1 MDHAHALDAHGAHA
15 AHAAHIDTSTGLD
28 SRKMAFWGFIGSE
41 CLLFGSLIATYMA
54 YKGRSL
60 SGPKPHEGGW
70 TNAAGEVMHHGVFN
84 IPLTTFSTFILLMS
98 SVAMVLALNYTQR
111 GDRKNSALWLFLT
124 AFGGAIFLGCQVYE
138 FTYFVVH
145 DNMTLKSNLFS
156 SSFFLLTGFHGAHVT
171 VGVIYLLTLAT
182 LAWKGRIGPEKSLNV
197 EIAGLYWHF
206 VDVIWIVIFP
216 LIYLVK

>member
-1 MDHAHALDAHGAHA
+1 MDHAHALDAHA

-54 YKGRSL
+54 YKGKSL
-60 SGPKPHEGGW
+60 GGPYPHDVVINGVAHE
-70 TNAAGEVMHHGVFN
+70 GVFN

-111 GDRKNSALWLFLT
+111 GERKLSALWLFLT
-124 AFGGAIFLGCQVYE
+124 AFGGSIFLGCQVYE
-138 FTYFVVH
+138 FTAFVVH
-145 DNMTLKSNLFS
+145 DGMTLKSNLFS
-156 SSFFLLTGFHGAHVT
+156 SSFFVLTGFHGAHVT

-182 LAWKGRIGPEKSLNV
+182 MAWKGKIGPEKSLNV

-206 VDVIWIVIFP
+206 VDVIWIIIFP
-216 LIYLVK
+216 LVYLIR

>member
-1 MDHAHALDAHGAHA
+1 MTHSHALDAHA
-15 AHAAHIDTSTGLD
+15 AHPAHLDTSTGLD

-54 YKGRSL
+54 YKGKSIK
-60 SGPKPHEGGW
+60 GPYPHDIVVNG
-70 TNAAGEVMHHGVFN
+70 VQHQGVFN

-98 SVAMVLALNYTQR
+98 SVAMVLALNFTQR
-111 GDRKNSALWLFLT
+111 GDRKRSALWLFLT

-145 DNMTLKSNLFS
+145 DNMTLSSNLFA
-156 SSFFLLTGFHGAHVT
+156 SSFYLLTGFHGAHVT

-216 LIYLVK
+216 LIYLVR

>member
-1 MDHAHALDAHGAHA
+1 MNHSHALDAHA
-15 AHAAHIDTSTGLD
+15 AHPAHLDTSTGLD

-60 SGPKPHEGGW
+60 SAPYPHDVVVNGVAHE
-70 TNAAGEVMHHGVFN
+70 GVFN

-124 AFGGAIFLGCQVYE
+124 AFGGSIFLGCQVYE

-145 DNMTLKSNLFS
+145 DNMTLRSNLFS

-216 LIYLVK
+216 LVYLVK

>member
-1 MDHAHALDAHGAHA
+1 MNQSHALDAHA
-15 AHAAHIDTSTGLD
+15 AHPAHLDTSTGLD

-54 YKGRSL
+54 YRGRSID
-60 SGPKPHEGGW
+60 GPRAHDLLDANGNVIQE
-70 TNAAGEVMHHGVFN
+70 GVFN

-111 GDRKNSALWLFLT
+111 GDRKKSALWLFLT

-145 DNMTLKSNLFS
+145 DDMTLKSNLFS

-171 VGVIYLLTLAT
+171 VGVIYLITLAS
-182 LAWKGRIGPEKSLNV
+182 LAWKGHIGPEKSLNV

>member
-1 MDHAHALDAHGAHA
+1 MNHSHALDAHAANPAHL
-15 AHAAHIDTSTGLD
+15 DTSTGLD

-54 YKGRSL
+54 YKGKSL
-60 SGPKPHEGGW
+60 DGPTPHDVLD
-70 TNAAGEVMHHGVFN
+70 AAGNVIQKGVFN

-98 SVAMVLALNYTQR
+98 SVAMVLALNFTQR
-111 GDRKNSALWLFLT
+111 GDRKRSALWLFLT

-145 DNMTLKSNLFS
+145 DDMTLKSNLFS
-156 SSFFLLTGFHGAHVT
+156 STFFLLTGFHGAHVT
-171 VGVIYLLTLAT
+171 VGVIYLITLAS
-182 LAWKGRIGPEKSLNV
+182 LAWKGHIGPEKSLNV

>member
-1 MDHAHALDAHGAHA
+1 MDHAQAMTGHA
-15 AHAAHIDTSTGLD
+15 AHPAHIDTATGLD

-54 YKGRSL
+54 YKGRSEFL
-60 SGPKPHEGGW
+60 KTGPYPRTGGW
-70 TNAAGEVMHHGVFN
+70 TSAQGEVMHHGILN

-111 GDRKNSALWLFLT
+111 GNRRGSVTWLLMTAL
-124 AFGGAIFLGCQVYE
+124 GGSIFLGCQVYE
-138 FTYFVVH
+138 FTHFW
-145 DNMTLKSNLFS
+145 NEGLTLSSNLFG
-156 SSFFLLTGFHGAHVT
+156 SSFYLLTGFHGAHVT
-171 VGVIYLLTLAT
+171 VGVIYLLTLAF
-182 LAWKGRIGPEKSLNV
+182 LAARGRIGPEKALNV

-216 LIYLVK
+216 LVYLIK

>member
-15 AHAAHIDTSTGLD
+15 AHSAHIDTSTGLD

-54 YKGRSL
+54 YKGRSIG
-60 SGPKPHEGGW
+60 GPQPHEGGW
-70 TNAAGEVMHHGVFN
+70 TTRHGTVAAEGIFN

-111 GDRKNSALWLFLT
+111 GDRKKSALWLFLT
-124 AFGGAIFLGCQVYE
+124 AFGGSIFLGCQVFE
-138 FTYFVVH
+138 FTEFYLEG
-145 DNMTLKSNLFS
+145 MTLGSNLFS

-171 VGVIYLLTLAT
+171 VGVLYLITLSVM
-182 LAWKGRIGPEKSLNV
+182 AWRGKIGPEKSLNV

-206 VDVIWIVIFP
+206 VDVIWIVIFALVY
-216 LIYLVK
+216 LIK